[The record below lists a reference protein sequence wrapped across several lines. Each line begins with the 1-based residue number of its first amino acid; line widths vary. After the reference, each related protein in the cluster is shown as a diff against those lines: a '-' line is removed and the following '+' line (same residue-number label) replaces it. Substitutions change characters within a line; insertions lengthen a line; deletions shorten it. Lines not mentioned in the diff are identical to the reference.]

1 MNTRIARQLIEATK
15 PRYQADEL
23 KWYADDIVK
32 THNHAATYG
41 FIDLPTLDFKS
52 VEHKNDRIIIS
63 VTTKCDMADITDLFN
78 LKQAWGADSIEI
90 FTGEDPAIC
99 IVFNTK

>member
-52 VEHKNDRIIIS
+52 VEHEEDKITIS
-63 VTTKCDMADITDLFN
+63 VKPKCGMADITDLFN
-78 LKQAWGADSIEI
+78 LKQAWGADSIEVM
-90 FTGEDPAIC
+90 TDGDPAIC